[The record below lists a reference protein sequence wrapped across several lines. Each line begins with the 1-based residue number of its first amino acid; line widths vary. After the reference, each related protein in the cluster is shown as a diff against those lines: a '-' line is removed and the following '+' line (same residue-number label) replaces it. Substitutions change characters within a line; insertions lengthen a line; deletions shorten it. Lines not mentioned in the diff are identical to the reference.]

1 MASGGGP
8 SESNGVVPSRP
19 ELSSEFA
26 RRVLDQLPTAVI
38 VVDQIGDVIYGNAAM
53 QALGGWSDRD
63 FGSNIIQHLHPDDA
77 AWVADAFVTLA
88 NDGGTHVEQGR
99 TTWAAVHF
107 RMIASDGR
115 DIPIEVSG
123 TGQLH
128 DPDVGG
134 IVYTV
139 RPAYAEQILSDVL
152 TGIAAGAS
160 IDDLLGNVL
169 AMVATP
175 PLDLDAAIVRPTT
188 AGDYELMAATSPEL
202 AAALEDVLD
211 PTPWT
216 EPTADVEFV
225 PVADLASGLGTD
237 LADAGFHDLWHVAVE
252 SRMTSS
258 TFRIIACSPTHHVP
272 ATGVINRLQ
281 RAQELAAAVLLRSQT
296 DVLLAHAAF
305 HDHLTQLTNRAGLMN
320 QVEDIGARADHA
332 LIVLYIDLDNFK
344 PINDEYGHDAG
355 DRVLQVTADRLREAS
370 RSNDIVARVGGD
382 EFVMVLGSTTDRLT
396 AGERAEAT
404 AARLVETI
412 GQPIDIDEGTVRV
425 SASVGAVISE
435 SDATIKQLIAQADR
449 AMFEAKRAGGDRG
462 HLAGA

>member
-8 SESNGVVPSRP
+8 SESYGEVSPRP
-19 ELSSEFA
+19 KLSADFA
-26 RRVLDQLPTAVI
+26 RHVLDQLPTAVI
-38 VVDQIGDVIYGNAAM
+38 VVDRFGDVIYGNTAM

-63 FGSNIIQHLHPDDA
+63 FGTNIIQQLHPDDA
-77 AWVADAFVTLA
+77 PWVAAAFLSLA
-88 NDGGTHVEQGR
+88 NDGGAHLERGR

-107 RMIASDGR
+107 RMVASDGR

-123 TGQLH
+123 SGALH
-128 DPDVGG
+128 DPHVGG
-134 IVYTV
+134 IVYSV
-139 RPAYAEQILSDVL
+139 RPSYMDQILSDVL
-152 TGIAAGAS
+152 TGIASGTS
-160 IDDLLGNVL
+160 IERLLGNVL
-169 AMVATP
+169 DMVAAP
-175 PLDLDAAIVRPTT
+175 PLDLEAAIVRPTT
-188 AGDYELMAATSPEL
+188 AGDYELMATTSPKL
-202 AAALEDVLD
+202 AAALDGVVD
-211 PTPWT
+211 PTPWA
-216 EPTADVEFV
+216 EASSEVAFV
-225 PVADLASGLGTD
+225 PIAGLGDALGTD
-237 LADAGFHDLWHVAVE
+237 LADAGFSDLWHVAVE

-320 QVEDIGARADHA
+320 RFDELGARPDHV

-344 PINDEYGHDAG
+344 PINDVYGHDAG
-355 DRVLQVTADRLREAS
+355 DRVLQVTADRLLEAS
-370 RSNDIVARVGGD
+370 RSNDIVARIGGD
-382 EFVMVLGSTTDRLT
+382 EFVIVLGSTTDRLT

-412 GQPIDIDEGTVRV
+412 GQPIDMYEGTVRV

-435 SDATIKQLIAQADR
+435 SDATINQLIARADR

>member
-8 SESNGVVPSRP
+8 SESSRESAPRP
-19 ELSSEFA
+19 EISSDFA
-26 RRVLDQLPTAVI
+26 RHVLDHLPTAVI
-38 VVDQIGDVIYGNAAM
+38 VVDPIGDVIYGNAAM
-53 QALGGWSDRD
+53 QALGGWSDDEFR
-63 FGSNIIQHLHPDDA
+63 SNILQHLHPDDA
-77 AWVADAFVTLA
+77 AWVADAFVALA
-88 NDGGTHVEQGR
+88 NDGGAHLDQGR

-115 DIPIEVSG
+115 AIPIEVSG
-123 TGQLH
+123 SGALH
-128 DPDVGG
+128 DPHVGG
-134 IVYTV
+134 IVYAV
-139 RPAYAEQILSDVL
+139 RPSYTEQILSDVL
-152 TGIAAGAS
+152 TGIAAGTS
-160 IDDLLGNVL
+160 INHLLGNVL

-188 AGDYELMAATSPEL
+188 AGDYELMASTSPLL
-202 AAALEDVLD
+202 AEALDGVVD
-211 PTPWT
+211 PAPWT
-216 EPTADVEFV
+216 EPTSEVTFV
-225 PVADLASGLGTD
+225 AVADLANGLRTH
-237 LADAGFHDLWHVAVE
+237 LAAAGFHDLWHVAVE

-258 TFRIIACSPTHHVP
+258 TFRIIACAPTHHVP
-272 ATGVINRLQ
+272 ATGVVNRLQ

-296 DVLLAHAAF
+296 DVMLAHAAF

-320 QVEDIGARADHA
+320 QIEDIGARADHA

-344 PINDEYGHDAG
+344 PINDIYGHDAG
-355 DRVLQVTADRLREAS
+355 DRVLQVTADRLRETS

-382 EFVMVLGSTTDRLT
+382 EFVIVLGSTTDRLT
-396 AGERAEAT
+396 ANERAEAT

-462 HLAGA
+462 HLAGT